1 MSDGLWIAW
10 GIVMA
15 ALIVSWSGLKALYA
29 WVKVKKVLHH
39 TGTAVQVHLTRDEYE
54 VWKKEHGDE

>member
-15 ALIVSWSGLKALYA
+15 ALVLSWSGLRALQV
-29 WVKVKKVLHH
+29 WIRTKRVIHH

-54 VWKKEHGDE
+54 VWKREHSDE